1 MTETF
6 LALAIGLAVGI
17 WVTDRFHRRI
27 MRDFLEAMNFSEKDL
42 ARLQQR
48 LQQKLANVNDPEEL
62 PVLEVKI
69 EEHSGVL
76 FAFRKDT
83 DQFLGQGPDRDALID
98 RLKENLTNVRLII
111 DKEDGADLL
120 QKNNT

>member
-48 LQQKLANVNDPEEL
+48 LQQKLESVNDPEEL

-69 EEHSGVL
+69 EQHGGVL

-83 DQFLGQGPDRDALID
+83 DQFLGQGPDREALIK
-98 RLKENLTNVRLII
+98 RLTENLSNVRVVV
-111 DKEDGADLL
+111 DSADGADYL
-120 QKNNT
+120 KS

>member
-6 LALAIGLAVGI
+6 LALALGLAVGI

-27 MRDFLEAMNFSEKDL
+27 MRDFLEAMQFSEQDL

-48 LQQKLANVNDPEEL
+48 LQQKLESVNDPEEL
-62 PVLEVKI
+62 PTVEVKI

-83 DQFLGQGPDRDALID
+83 DQFLGQGPDRDALIN
-98 RLKENLTNVRLII
+98 RLKENLSNVRLII
-111 DKEDGADLL
+111 DKEDGADYL
-120 QKNNT
+120 KS